1 MATDHFDECT
11 HAITALTL
19 PTIQFDL
26 IWSPDHCLR
35 LWDPRMKSESLL
47 LQSLKSHKQWV
58 SGVCWAPY
66 NEFLLSSVSYDGTIK
81 VWDTRAAMPLHT
93 VVDSHLSEFQ
103 SFVLIGKSK
112 TQ

>member
-1 MATDHFDECT
+1 
-11 HAITALTL
+11 
-19 PTIQFDL
+19 
-26 IWSPDHCLR
+26 
-35 LWDPRMKSESLL
+35 MKSESLL

-93 VVDSHLSEFQ
+93 VADSHEANSK
-103 SFVLIGKSK
+103 VLCVDWKVKDTIVSGGSDRKIVVSK
-112 TQ
+112 FKN